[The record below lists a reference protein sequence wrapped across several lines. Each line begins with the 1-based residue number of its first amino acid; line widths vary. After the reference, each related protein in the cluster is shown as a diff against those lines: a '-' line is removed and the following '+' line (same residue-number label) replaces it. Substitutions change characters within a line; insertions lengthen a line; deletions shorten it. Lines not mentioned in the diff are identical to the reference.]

1 MICVMRIN
9 SSSVSNW
16 TTKPTCK
23 GSEFLCLTYCDQT
36 LVLSF
41 GSFLPQSAIETAGKV
56 KLVKLQPLSRTV
68 ENARSKLC
76 NLLRIDGNAQRTG
89 RISCCHVALIC
100 CSTK

>member
-41 GSFLPQSAIETAGKV
+41 GSFLPQSALETAGKV

-68 ENARSKLC
+68 SNFRSKLF
-76 NLLRIDGNAQRTG
+76 NLLCREERPPRKG
-89 RISCCHVALIC
+89 RISFCHVPLIRA
-100 CSTK
+100 